1 MTAPIDPRHFR
12 TVLGHLP
19 TGVVV
24 VAGLDASGAPH
35 GLTIGSF
42 VSISLDPPLVGFF
55 PGAGSQTWPR
65 LAARG
70 AFCANVLTTDQTELC
85 WRFAK
90 EADDRFAGVGWRAAP
105 SGSPVLDGALA
116 WIDCTIESTSRVG
129 DHEFVVGRV
138 GALEAAAGAAGA
150 AGAMTFYRGAVGGV
164 APQA

>member
-1 MTAPIDPRHFR
+1 MTAPVDPAHFR
-12 TVLGHLP
+12 AVLGHLP

-24 VAGLDASGAPH
+24 VAGLDAAGAPH

-42 VSISLDPPLVGFF
+42 VSISLAPPLVGFF
-55 PGAGSQTWPR
+55 PGVGSATWPR

-70 AFCANVLTTDQTELC
+70 AFCANVLTTAQYDLC

-90 EADDRFAGVGWRAAP
+90 EADDRFAGVAWRPAP
-105 SGSPVLDGALA
+105 SGCPVVEGAIA
-116 WIDCTIESTSRVG
+116 WIDCSIESTTRVG

-138 GALEAAAGAAGA
+138 GTLESVGGT

-164 APQA
+164 ASAPGT

>member
-1 MTAPIDPRHFR
+1 VTAPTDSKHFR
-12 TVLGHLP
+12 GVLGHLP

-24 VAGLDASGAPH
+24 VTGLDADGAPH

-70 AFCANVLTTDQTELC
+70 AFCANVLTTDQGELC

-90 EADDRFAGVGWRAAP
+90 EADDRFAGVAWRPAP
-105 SGSPVLDGALA
+105 SGCPVLEGAIA
-116 WIDCTIESTSRVG
+116 WIDCAIESSARVG
-129 DHEFVVGRV
+129 DHDFVVGRV
-138 GALEAAAGAAGA
+138 GALEAVAGT

-164 APQA
+164 APAPGS